1 MVVKSILNTIEKKA
15 SAFGAKAIEE
25 ASTPGKKVKGWSKIT
40 APGVPFHVKKI
51 IEGKK

>member
-25 ASTPGKKVKGWSKIT
+25 ASTPGKKGSNKNRIADEKILNSR
-40 APGVPFHVKKI
+40 KK
-51 IEGKK
+51 